1 VSPTDE
7 MTQPVAAPT
16 RGERAKDFPSRAAEW
31 TWRHTRRV
39 GHGTRKPENW
49 VKLFKFG
56 IVGGTGYVINLIVF
70 AALNQGLG
78 VYHLLA
84 AVGAFIVA
92 VTNNF
97 LWNRHW
103 TFDAGGGSAGFQAPR
118 FFAVS
123 VVGLG
128 VNLVVLELLVSVVG
142 APEVISQAIAVAV
155 ATPVNFIGNKLW
167 TFG

>member
-1 VSPTDE
+1 MTPTDE
-7 MTQPVAAPT
+7 IAPAAAPQT
-16 RGERAKDFPSRAAEW
+16 RAERARDFPSRAAEW
-31 TWRHTRRV
+31 TWRHTHRV
-39 GHGTRKPENW
+39 AHGTRRPENW

-84 AVGAFIVA
+84 AVGAFVVA

-128 VNLVVLELLVSVVG
+128 VNLVVLQVLVSVLDV
-142 APEVISQAIAVAV
+142 AELPSQAIAVAV